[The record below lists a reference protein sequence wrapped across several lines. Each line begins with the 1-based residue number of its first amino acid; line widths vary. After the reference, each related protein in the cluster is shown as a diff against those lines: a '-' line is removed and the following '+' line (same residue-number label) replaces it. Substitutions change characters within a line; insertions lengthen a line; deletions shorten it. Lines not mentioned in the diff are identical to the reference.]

1 MPLSPFSSQTMTT
14 SQLLSSLQSGLS
26 GISNSLFPRVPTSP
40 LEDPGARPT
49 HRPGATNPVV
59 STSSNILQS
68 SLISPPH
75 QSFRGTPTSRHSILD
90 RLSSLEQTLAS
101 AHQPQTQLYEG
112 RVNSAPSSSAPPHT
126 FRQNSAG
133 SSSSSPHPVLGSRFN
148 FPSTSVRAE
157 SAIRGSG
164 SPSIATFDDHGA
176 LNLSA
181 RSSSADSGSKDSP
194 MTTEPPKPAATE

>member
-1 MPLSPFSSQTMTT
+1 MTT

-75 QSFRGTPTSRHSILD
+75 QSFRSTPTSRHSILD

-164 SPSIATFDDHGA
+164 SPSIATSSSTFDDHGA